1 MARARLRSEEWPG
14 WSLEVRVLNSW
25 ASRIKGLLGTDAMAR
40 AVMLTRCSSVHTF
53 GMKYALDLL
62 FVGEGGEVLMS
73 CRDVAPGE
81 FRSCSGA
88 FCVIERPSSDGAWPG
103 RGEQLW
109 VCSIT
114 ADALCA

>member
-14 WSLEVRVLNSW
+14 WDLEVRVLSSW
-25 ASRIKGLLGTDAMAR
+25 ASRLRGLLGSGEGVSP
-40 AVMLTRCSSVHTF
+40 VMLTRCSSVHTF

-62 FVGEGGEVLMS
+62 FIGEGGEVLMS
-73 CRDVAPGE
+73 CRDVGPGE
-81 FRSCSGA
+81 LRSCPQA
-88 FCVIERPSSDGAWPG
+88 FCVVERASSDGAWPG

-109 VCSIT
+109 VCAIT